1 MIVGMK
7 NNNLRHRRATLN
19 PDHARQTH
27 TPAVA
32 DSEIEQR
39 LDELVK
45 PAVFAEIAHYRT
57 LGLRERLLTL
67 PVMVSVVLTMI
78 WRRVPGVCSLQR
90 MLARERVLWTQPLY
104 VSQPA
109 LTERFLTF
117 PAELFECVLVRVVAD
132 LPERFR
138 QRSRCLP
145 ELFQRLQGQ
154 FQACYAVDGTVLE
167 ALFRKLGSLQ
177 EAPDAPLAGHLVAAV
192 DLFTHLPCK
201 LWWSHDPRSNDKAAL
216 PDLLTWLVPNSL
228 LVFDLGYFS
237 FLFFDALSALQCWFV
252 TRLRAKTSYE
262 VERTLIDRPQL
273 RDRIVRLGKYRSNPC
288 QHPVRL
294 VEVYLQ
300 GRWHRYLTNV
310 LDPQRLNAVQVVTI
324 YSQRWHIETVFLL
337 VKRLLDL
344 AYLWVGSLNGV
355 QLQVWATFLFYAI
368 LIDLCDEVA
377 EQLYLSL
384 DRISVEM
391 VYRSLYFYAHA
402 VSQGYTERAA
412 VYLATEAYELGIV
425 KRQRPRA
432 GPTLAEQ
439 VHRALAATAQ
449 PLDA

>member
-1 MIVGMK
+1 MIGSMK
-7 NNNLRHRRATLN
+7 NNPRRRCATLN

-27 TPAVA
+27 VPAVA
-32 DSEIEQR
+32 DTEVERR

-45 PAVFAEIAHYRT
+45 PAVFAEIAHYRA

-78 WRRVPGVCSLQR
+78 WRRVPGVCCLQR
-90 MLARERVLWTQPLY
+90 MLARERVLWTQPLH

-109 LTERFLTF
+109 LSERFLTF
-117 PAELFECVLVRVVAD
+117 PAELFERVLMRVVAD

-138 QRSRCLP
+138 QRNRRLP
-145 ELFQRLQGQ
+145 KLFQELQGS

-167 ALFRKLGSLQ
+167 ALFRKLGSLR
-177 EAPDAPLAGHLVAAV
+177 EAPTAPLAGHLVAVV
-192 DLFTHLPCK
+192 DLFTHLPCR
-201 LWWSHDPRSNDKAAL
+201 LWWSNDPSSNDKAAL
-216 PDLLTWLVPNSL
+216 PDLLAWLVPNSL

-237 FLFFDALSALQCWFV
+237 FPFFDALSDRQCWFV

-262 VERTLIDRPQL
+262 LQRSLTDRPQL
-273 RDRIVRLGKYRSNPC
+273 RDRIVKMGLYRSNPC
-288 QHPVRL
+288 QYPVRL

-300 GRWHRYLTNV
+300 GSWHRYLTNV
-310 LDPQRLNAVQVVTI
+310 LDPQRLSAEQVITL
-324 YSQRWHIETVFLL
+324 YAQRWHIETAFLL

-377 EQLYLSL
+377 EQLQLPL
-384 DRISVEM
+384 ERISVEM

-402 VSQGYTERAA
+402 VSQGYTEPAS
-412 VYLATEAYELGIV
+412 VYLTAEAYELGIV
-425 KRQRPRA
+425 KRQRARA
-432 GPTLAEQ
+432 SPPLREQ
-439 VHRALAATAQ
+439 VRRALAATA
-449 PLDA
+449 PPPDT